1 MLRNNH
7 KTATLITSMGKKVI
21 SSETQLIPM
30 LEAVVSYID
39 EGVIIADKPGNIIY
53 LNPAASELLNCTHS
67 PLTRLSDIKSF
78 NFQRT
83 LLRAAIQ
90 AGEVDAAGRPSGH
103 FVTFEERLHLENDD
117 RYLEFYTGFVDCFDH
132 DDKMRLILIRDRTE
146 QRRIEAV
153 YKKRQ
158 SGFETNDPG
167 MLDVVHRIQ
176 QIAPSDAFVLLQGHS
191 GTGKTML
198 GRMIHNLS
206 RRTQGPFVEVN
217 CAAIPES
224 LIESELFGHKK
235 GSFTG
240 AISDRAGRFQSA
252 HHGTLFLDEISEVP
266 FHLQAKLLRAIQDQE
281 LEMVGSDKTVKV
293 DVRVITASNRNL
305 RDMVDAGEFR
315 ADLFYRL
322 AVIPLTIP
330 SLNQRPGDIPLLIN
344 HFYSLLA
351 ARGYPTDIECSQE
364 AMRMM
369 MNYPWPGNVR
379 ELENAV
385 EHGIIC
391 AVDKHVEPE
400 SLPQDI
406 FNYFR
411 KDHDEQTKT
420 RDNEVLQAHQ
430 IQSALEE
437 ADGNKSDAAT
447 ILGIDR
453 TTLWRRM
460 QRLGLH

>member
-1 MLRNNH
+1 MLRNID
-7 KTATLITSMGKKVI
+7 KTATLINSMGKKAI
-21 SSETQLIPM
+21 SSHTQLIPM

-39 EGVIIADKPGNIIY
+39 EGVIIADKHGNVVY
-53 LNPAASELLNCTHS
+53 LNPAASKQLDCSNT
-67 PLTRLSDIKSF
+67 PLKRLTDIKSF
-78 NFQRT
+78 NFPRT

-90 AGEVDAAGRPSGH
+90 AGEVDAAGRPSGR
-103 FVTFEERLHLENDD
+103 FVNFEERIQMENDD
-117 RYLEFYTGFVDCFDH
+117 RYLEFHTGFVDCFDH

-167 MLDVVHRIQ
+167 MLEVVHRIQ
-176 QIAPSDAFVLLQGHS
+176 QIAPSDAFVLLQGDS

-206 RRTQGPFVEVN
+206 RRTNAPFVELN
-217 CAAIPES
+217 CAAIPET
-224 LIESELFGHKK
+224 LMESELFGHKK

-240 AISDRAGRFQSA
+240 ATADRAGRFQSA
-252 HHGTLFLDEISEVP
+252 DKGTLFLDEISEIP
-266 FHLQAKLLRAIQDQE
+266 LHLQAKLLRAIQDQE

-330 SLNQRPGDIPLLIN
+330 SLSQRPGDIPLLIN
-344 HFYSLLA
+344 HFCALLA
-351 ARGYPTDIECSQE
+351 ARGYPTDIECNQE

-391 AVDKHVEPE
+391 AVDKQVEPE

-406 FNYFR
+406 YNYFR
-411 KDHDEQTKT
+411 NEHDEAHKH
-420 RDNEVLQAHQ
+420 RDTEKLQAHQ
-430 IQSALEE
+430 IKSALDE
-437 ADGNKSDAAT
+437 ANGNKSDAAS

-460 QRLGLH
+460 QKLGIQ

>member
-1 MLRNNH
+1 MRCCSDSVLRNSN
-7 KTATLITSMGKKVI
+7 KTATLTDSMGKKAN
-21 SSETQLIPM
+21 STDTPLIPM

-39 EGVIIADKPGNIIY
+39 EGIIIADKQGKIVYI
-53 LNPAASELLNCTHS
+53 NPAASRLLDNNSTQLQC
-67 PLTRLSDIKSF
+67 LSDIKAF

-90 AGEVDAAGRPSGH
+90 SGEVDAAGRPSGR
-103 FVTFEERLHLENDD
+103 FVNFEERLQFENDD
-117 RYLEFYTGFVDCFDH
+117 RYLEFHTGFVDCVDH
-132 DDKMRLILIRDRTE
+132 NEKMRLILIRDRTE

-153 YKKRQ
+153 YKNRQ
-158 SGFETNDPG
+158 AGFETNDPG
-167 MLDVVHRIQ
+167 MLEVVHRIQ
-176 QIAPSDAFVLLQGHS
+176 QIAPSDAFVLLQGDS

-206 RRTQGPFVEVN
+206 RRTQAPYVEVN

-240 AISDRAGRFQSA
+240 ATADRAGRFQSA
-252 HHGTLFLDEISEVP
+252 HQGTLFLDEISEIP
-266 FHLQAKLLRAIQDQE
+266 LHLQAKLLRAIQDQE

-315 ADLFYRL
+315 ADLFYRI
-322 AVIPLTIP
+322 AVIPLTVP
-330 SLNQRPGDIPLLIN
+330 SLRARPGDIPLLIN
-344 HFYSLLA
+344 HFCVLLA
-351 ARGYPTDIECSQE
+351 ARGYPTDIECNQE

-391 AVDKHVEPE
+391 AVNKQVEPE

-406 FNYFR
+406 CNYFR
-411 KDHDEQTKT
+411 SDPDEEQKIHDT
-420 RDNEVLQAHQ
+420 
-430 IQSALEE
+430 
-437 ADGNKSDAAT
+437 GKSDAAS

-460 QRLGLH
+460 QRLGIH